1 MKEPVSVF
9 AGAVV
14 LSFIVLASACG
25 GDDPSEPDPNTM
37 NEGAGDS
44 TQAGASSKSGSSS
57 TQGGTKASGNAGEST
72 TGEAGQAA
80 ASDGGSTGNPPE
92 GEAGAA
98 GTATGGPGGL
108 GTANGIS
115 GAIDG
120 VVHTHTFNAVSV
132 PQQTETVV
140 IGANSAMY
148 PLWDAWSLRFLPQLG
163 EQACT
168 GDTGTE
174 DIFITFGSQ
183 TNYNATGVTTGKDG
197 ACTINVTS
205 IAPNLEGTFTATFT
219 TPIGTAEVT
228 AGQFRIP
235 R

>member
-14 LSFIVLASACG
+14 LSFLALASACG
-25 GDDPSEPDPNTM
+25 GGDDASTPDPM
-37 NEGAGDS
+37 NEGGGDA
-44 TQAGASSKSGSSS
+44 TQAGTTSKSGSSS
-57 TQGGTKASGNAGEST
+57 TQGGTKASGSAGEPT
-72 TGEAGQAA
+72 TGEAGEPAM
-80 ASDGGSTGNPPE
+80 SNGGTTGNPPE

-98 GTATGGPGGL
+98 GTPSEGPGGL

-120 VVHTHTFNAVSV
+120 VVHAHTFNAVNV
-132 PQQTETVV
+132 PQQSETVV
-140 IGANSAMY
+140 IGATSAMY
-148 PLWDAWSLRFLPQLG
+148 PLYDSWGLRFLPQLG

-183 TNYNATGVTTGKDG
+183 TNYNATGTTTGKDG

-205 IAPNLEGTFTATFT
+205 IAPSFEGTFTATFS
-219 TPIGTAEVT
+219 TPTGIAQVT
-228 AGQFRIP
+228 SGEFRIP
-235 R
+235 H